1 MRDYLRGRRSKGIGR
16 EFGREIA
23 SHAPEI
29 PCLFPFKRLPLRLVR
44 DISSRGFVNL
54 AKRHERPLAS
64 EGLIASEGDFA
75 CGTRSKYG
83 LDQKFVHLLLSLL
96 FG

>member
-1 MRDYLRGRRSKGIGR
+1 MAGVRKGSEENLGARSLLTRPK
-16 EFGREIA
+16 
-23 SHAPEI
+23 SPV
-29 PCLFPFKRLPLRLVR
+29 PFPFKRLPLRLVR

-64 EGLIASEGDFA
+64 EGPIASEGDFA